1 MFCRSCSAEKVTG
14 GGVAGV
20 CLEVCPIAPDDA
32 HKIIIKQLHTTEDFG
47 QKGIRTLQGDMPK

>member
-14 GGVAGV
+14 GGVA
-20 CLEVCPIAPDDA
+20 EVCPIAPDDA